1 MYLVLLLHPPLQ
13 KFWCARVEQVL
24 SFLLINLFHVPE
36 MCLSL
41 QSDVIVGLGSHDP
54 RVAIETAWLWLGGWA
69 KVIVF
74 TGHSGNLTAGKC
86 KSYNA
91 SICHNPRFC

>member
-1 MYLVLLLHPPLQ
+1 ML
-13 KFWCARVEQVL
+13 E
-24 SFLLINLFHVPE
+24 SNLLINLFHVPE
-36 MCLSL
+36 MCPSL

-91 SICHNPRFC
+91 SICHNPRFR